1 MKIAVNE
8 RKTATVWVWLVLVL
22 TLLQTSALAEEIPAA
37 EVLTITVDK
46 AIEIAYDN
54 NLSLRMA
61 RLELEHAE
69 KQLVKAQAD
78 AALAPSP
85 VGLRQAEV
93 AVETQ
98 RLVLEQTRRQV
109 DLQARSA
116 YYTAIS
122 KMQQRAITEKN
133 LDQVE
138 EQLRIITAKHEE
150 GLATRLDVVNSEKG
164 LLQAR
169 SSLESA
175 LAEEELAV
183 LELKRI
189 MGLPY
194 TDKIAVEPSD
204 TLTES
209 VELLPEQVVEKVLNN
224 SLDLIRLQWALEI
237 SQMQEESARN
247 EYTAPLIKDI
257 YANRRM
263 KAELDLKEAT
273 RNIYLQAKQ
282 AWNSLRQAEYR
293 VELSEKE
300 LEAAEEN
307 YRITKV
313 RFDGGLEI
321 PNNLLRAQIGLTS
334 AEHGVV
340 SAIFEYNLARIRL
353 LNLIGE

>member
-1 MKIAVNE
+1 M
-8 RKTATVWVWLVLVL
+8 KTAANGRKAAAVWVCLAVA
-22 TLLQTSALAEEIPAA
+22 TLLHASVWAEETPAA
-37 EVLTITVDK
+37 EVIAITMDK
-46 AIEIAYDN
+46 AIEIAYDS
-54 NLSLRMA
+54 NLALRMA
-61 RLELEHAE
+61 RLELDHAE

-98 RLVLEQTRRQV
+98 KLLLEQTRRQV
-109 DLQARSA
+109 DLQVRSA
-116 YYTAIS
+116 YYAAIS
-122 KMQQRAITEKN
+122 KTQQRAIAEKN
-133 LDQVE
+133 LDQVQ
-138 EQLRIITAKHEE
+138 EQLRIIAAKQEE
-150 GLATRLDVVNSEKG
+150 GLATKLDVVNSEKS
-164 LLQAR
+164 LLQAQG
-169 SSLESA
+169 SLDSA

-183 LELKRI
+183 LELKRV

-194 TDKIAVEPSD
+194 TDKISVEPSD
-204 TLTES
+204 TLIES
-209 VELLPEQVVEKVLNN
+209 VELLPEQVVEKVLTN
-224 SLDLIRLQWALEI
+224 SLDLMRLQWALEI

-273 RNIYLQAKQ
+273 RNTYLQAKQ
-282 AWNSLRQAEYR
+282 AWNSLRQAEFH

-321 PNNLLRAQIGLTS
+321 PNNLLRAQISLTS
-334 AEHGVV
+334 AQHGLVN
-340 SAIFEYNLARIRL
+340 AIFEYNLARIRL

>member
-1 MKIAVNE
+1 M
-8 RKTATVWVWLVLVL
+8 KTAANGRKAAAVWVCLAVA
-22 TLLQTSALAEEIPAA
+22 TLLHASVWAEETPAA
-37 EVLTITVDK
+37 EVIAITMDK
-46 AIEIAYDN
+46 AIEVAYDS
-54 NLSLRMA
+54 NLALRMA
-61 RLELEHAE
+61 RLELDHAE

-98 RLVLEQTRRQV
+98 KLLLEQTRRQV
-109 DLQARSA
+109 DLQVRSA
-116 YYTAIS
+116 YYAAIS
-122 KMQQRAITEKN
+122 KTQQRAIAEKN
-133 LDQVE
+133 LDQVQ
-138 EQLRIITAKHEE
+138 EQLMIITAKQDE
-150 GLATRLDVVNSEKG
+150 GLATKLDVVNSEKS
-164 LLQAR
+164 LLQAQG
-169 SSLESA
+169 SLDSA

-183 LELKRI
+183 LELKRV

-194 TDKIAVEPSD
+194 TDKISVEPSD
-204 TLTES
+204 TLIES
-209 VELLPEQVVEKVLNN
+209 VELLPEQVVEKVLTN
-224 SLDLIRLQWALEI
+224 SLDLMRLQWALEI

-273 RNIYLQAKQ
+273 RNTYLQAKQ
-282 AWNSLRQAEYR
+282 AWNSLRQAEFH

-321 PNNLLRAQIGLTS
+321 PNNLLRAQISLTS
-334 AEHGVV
+334 AQHGLVN
-340 SAIFEYNLARIRL
+340 AIFEYNLARIRL

>member
-1 MKIAVNE
+1 M
-8 RKTATVWVWLVLVL
+8 KTAANGRKAAAVWVCLAVA
-22 TLLQTSALAEEIPAA
+22 TLLHASVWAEETPAA
-37 EVLTITVDK
+37 EVIAITMDK
-46 AIEIAYDN
+46 AIEVAYDS
-54 NLSLRMA
+54 NLALRMA
-61 RLELEHAE
+61 RLELDHAE

-98 RLVLEQTRRQV
+98 KLLLEQTRRQV
-109 DLQARSA
+109 DLQVRSA
-116 YYTAIS
+116 YYAAIS
-122 KMQQRAITEKN
+122 KTQQRAIAEKN
-133 LDQVE
+133 LDQVQ
-138 EQLRIITAKHEE
+138 EQLMIITAKQDE
-150 GLATRLDVVNSEKG
+150 GLATKLDVVNSEKG
-164 LLQAR
+164 LLQAQG
-169 SSLESA
+169 SLDSA

-183 LELKRI
+183 LELKRV

-194 TDKIAVEPSD
+194 TDKISVEPSD
-204 TLTES
+204 TLIES
-209 VELLPEQVVEKVLNN
+209 VELLPEQVVEKVLTN
-224 SLDLIRLQWALEI
+224 SLDLMRLQWALEI

-273 RNIYLQAKQ
+273 RNTYLQAKQ
-282 AWNSLRQAEYR
+282 AWNSLRQAEFH

-321 PNNLLRAQIGLTS
+321 PNNLLRAQISLTS
-334 AEHGVV
+334 AQHGLVN
-340 SAIFEYNLARIRL
+340 AIFEYNLARIRL

>member
-1 MKIAVNE
+1 M
-8 RKTATVWVWLVLVL
+8 KTAANGRKAAAVWVCLAVA
-22 TLLQTSALAEEIPAA
+22 TLLHASVWAEETPAA
-37 EVLTITVDK
+37 EVIAITMDK
-46 AIEIAYDN
+46 AIEVAYDS
-54 NLSLRMA
+54 NLALRMA
-61 RLELEHAE
+61 RLELDHAE

-98 RLVLEQTRRQV
+98 KLLLEQTRRQV
-109 DLQARSA
+109 DLQVRSA
-116 YYTAIS
+116 YYAAIS
-122 KMQQRAITEKN
+122 KTQQRAIAEKN
-133 LDQVE
+133 LDQVQ
-138 EQLRIITAKHEE
+138 EQLRIIAAKQEE
-150 GLATRLDVVNSEKG
+150 GLATKLDVVNSEKS
-164 LLQAR
+164 LLQAQG
-169 SSLESA
+169 SLDSA

-183 LELKRI
+183 LELKRV

-194 TDKIAVEPSD
+194 TDKISVEPSD
-204 TLTES
+204 TLIES
-209 VELLPEQVVEKVLNN
+209 VELLPEQVVEKVLTN
-224 SLDLIRLQWALEI
+224 SLDLMRLQWALEI

-273 RNIYLQAKQ
+273 RNTYLQAKQ
-282 AWNSLRQAEYR
+282 AWNSLRQAEFH

-321 PNNLLRAQIGLTS
+321 PNNLLRAQISLTS
-334 AEHGVV
+334 AQHGLVN
-340 SAIFEYNLARIRL
+340 AIFEYNLARIRL

>member
-1 MKIAVNE
+1 M
-8 RKTATVWVWLVLVL
+8 KTAANGRKATAVWVCLAVA
-22 TLLQTSALAEEIPAA
+22 TLLHASVWAEETPAA
-37 EVLTITVDK
+37 EVIAITMDK
-46 AIEIAYDN
+46 AIEVAYDS
-54 NLSLRMA
+54 NLALRMA
-61 RLELEHAE
+61 RLELDHAE

-98 RLVLEQTRRQV
+98 KLLLEQTRRQV
-109 DLQARSA
+109 DLQVRSA
-116 YYTAIS
+116 YYAAIS
-122 KMQQRAITEKN
+122 KTQQRAIAEKN
-133 LDQVE
+133 LDQVQ
-138 EQLRIITAKHEE
+138 EQLRIIAAKQEE
-150 GLATRLDVVNSEKG
+150 GLATKLDVVNSEKS
-164 LLQAR
+164 LLQAQG
-169 SSLESA
+169 SLDSA

-183 LELKRI
+183 LELKRV

-194 TDKIAVEPSD
+194 TDKISVEPSD
-204 TLTES
+204 TLIES
-209 VELLPEQVVEKVLNN
+209 VELLPEQVVEKVLTN
-224 SLDLIRLQWALEI
+224 SLDLMRLQWALEI

-273 RNIYLQAKQ
+273 RNTYLQAKQ
-282 AWNSLRQAEYR
+282 AWNSLRQAEFH

-321 PNNLLRAQIGLTS
+321 PNNLLRAQISLTS
-334 AEHGVV
+334 AQHGLVN
-340 SAIFEYNLARIRL
+340 AIFEYNLARIRL